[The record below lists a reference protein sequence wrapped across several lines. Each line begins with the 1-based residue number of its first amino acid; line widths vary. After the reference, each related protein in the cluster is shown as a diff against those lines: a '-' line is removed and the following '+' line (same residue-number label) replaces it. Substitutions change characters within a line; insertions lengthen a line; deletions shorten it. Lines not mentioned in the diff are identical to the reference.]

1 MAPSLKEEA
10 FITEVHSINGEGED
24 EGVVYSEMESV
35 QNTCEE
41 ILSRKVASLLY
52 GTSGY
57 ISSRFSPALLNP
69 TPPTLAATSRTFGS

>member
-1 MAPSLKEEA
+1 MAPTLREEA

-35 QNTCEE
+35 QNTYEE
-41 ILSRKVASLLY
+41 IMSRKVASLLY

-57 ISSRFSPALLNP
+57 ISSFPDCPLLNP
-69 TPPTLAATSRTFGS
+69 TPPILAATSPTSGS